1 MADEQKMDVSG
12 QSRTKRT
19 PTQQR
24 VPLTPEKKEGV
35 QPVTKEAPG
44 SGPGPGAGD
53 ERARRKTAPLLDD
66 DDGPPDPPQLQ
77 PGRPLTAPVQ
87 SRVEEVPAT
96 TRQPLDA
103 SQTSRCDPSDIE
115 AVRALL
121 EPTVPVQSRVEEFPD
136 VTRRLSGASIG
147 RIGFGRVHDVRNVRD
162 VVRDDEDAK
171 ARRPLWSSLDLG
183 APAAGTGL
191 RAARAFQARVAEE
204 DDLEEDDLE
213 EAADDRQKLRINKTG
228 RIACLENYG
237 DTGYLLVTLDENA
250 GDDGPALAL
259 VSTRTTLVTF
269 LDAAGKEIDK
279 DDVRRPREPKQL
291 KKIDRDNLVKD
302 IRRWADAFDEA
313 IPLTESDIKATV
325 IKWEKLDSTN
335 VLDIPVEDAPVVD
348 VSRAVFSGCGR
359 GGVKERQRLHKYLLD
374 LRSLRVRYHKETL
387 GPPKPTHHLKK
398 GIDEL
403 YDVETNS
410 FRYEQLE
417 WRNGSGRTMVWA
429 AVSKRIKE
437 VNAQRCGPHIN
448 TLASAD
454 VDREKRPPNRFY
466 DEKFA
471 EYFNKGRSIDGL
483 VGEKTDEEPGSYVS
497 LSASN
502 GFEGV
507 AGYVHAQT
515 GLLYYFWRFGVP
527 NCGAEYSPAYY
538 NTKEEARDARTRA
551 IDNYDFP
558 AGRPDAE
565 TIKAIKR
572 GIALNARFRAL
583 IRDDL
588 AKDPREV
595 PRLAPSQRYT
605 KPDREGL
612 WFHLT
617 AARNFKS
624 IMAHGLRCC
633 ALEDVLGSG
642 KAHSNLPAAVWGS
655 PNVDQCQR
663 HGLSPD
669 TIDRHVSNNLTTYAT
684 WNKVA
689 LIAIRMEGSG
699 WHKIPMPDYKQSGCT
714 YQDVAA
720 FDGRLFDLAKEGNLA
735 AMREW
740 AASLVL

>member
-1 MADEQKMDVSG
+1 MADEQKMDESE
-12 QSRTKRT
+12 QSRTKRR
-19 PTQQR
+19 PAQQR

-147 RIGFGRVHDVRNVRD
+147 RIRFGSVHDVRDVRD

-204 DDLEEDDLE
+204 DDLEEEPDR
-213 EAADDRQKLRINKTG
+213 RQKLRINATQ
-228 RIACLENYG
+228 RIAYLEKYG
-237 DTGYLLVTLDENA
+237 ELGHLLVSLDENT

-269 LDAAGKEIDK
+269 LDAAGNEMDT
-279 DDVRRPREPKQL
+279 DDVRRPFPS
-291 KKIDRDNLVKD
+291 KIVPNRTKLVKCL
-302 IRRWADAFDEA
+302 RRLAASHDVVT
-313 IPLTESDIKATV
+313 PLAESDIKATV
-325 IKWEKLDSTN
+325 IKWENFDATN
-335 VLDIPVEDAPVVD
+335 VLNIRVEDAPVMD
-348 VSRAVFSGCGR
+348 ISYDAFLRL
-359 GGVKERQRLHKYLLD
+359 GGPGGSWERENVRKWLLD
-374 LRSLRVRYHKETL
+374 LRARRERDHKETL
-387 GPPKPTHHLKK
+387 GPPKPTHHLAK
-398 GIDEL
+398 GFDDL
-403 YDVETNS
+403 YNAETNS
-410 FRYEQLE
+410 FRFGQDE
-417 WRNGSGRTMVWA
+417 WLNGSGRRSVWK
-429 AVSKRIKE
+429 AVSKKIRE
-437 VNAQRCGPHIN
+437 VDALRNPHVN
-448 TLASAD
+448 TLASAN
-454 VDREKRPPNRFY
+454 VDRETRPPDRFY
-466 DEKFA
+466 DQKFA
-471 EYFNKGRSIDGL
+471 EVFSQGRSIDGL

-497 LSASN
+497 LSALP
-502 GFEGV
+502 GMEGV
-507 AGYVHAQT
+507 LGYVSGET
-515 GLLYYFWRFGVP
+515 GRVYYFFRFQVP
-527 NCGAEYSPAYY
+527 NCGEVSSDVFF
-538 NTKEEARDARTRA
+538 NTKEEARDARSRA

-558 AGRPDAE
+558 AGRLDAGQIE
-565 TIKAIKR
+565 AIKR
-572 GIALNARFRAL
+572 GYALAPGL
-583 IRDDL
+583 YDL
-588 AKDPREV
+588 VCKKLAPDPREV

-605 KPDREGL
+605 EPDSEGL

-617 AARNFKS
+617 AAGNFRS
-624 IMAHGLRCC
+624 IMANGLRCR

-642 KAHSNLPAAVWGS
+642 KTHSRLPAAIWGS
-655 PNVDQCQR
+655 PNVEQCER

-669 TIDRHVSNNLTTYAT
+669 TIDRHVSNGLTTYAT

-699 WHKIPMPDYKQSGCT
+699 WHKISMPDYKQSGCT

-740 AASLVL
+740 AASLRV

>member
-77 PGRPLTAPVQ
+77 PGRPLTASVQ

-162 VVRDDEDAK
+162 VLRDDEDAK

-204 DDLEEDDLE
+204 DDAEEEPDY
-213 EAADDRQKLRINKTG
+213 RQKLRINATG
-228 RIACLENYG
+228 RIAYLEKYG
-237 DTGYLLVTLDENA
+237 HRGNLLVTLDKNA
-250 GDDGPALAL
+250 GNDGPALAL
-259 VSTRTTLVTF
+259 VSTKTTLVTF
-269 LDAAGKEIDK
+269 LDSAGKEIHQGE
-279 DDVRRPREPKQL
+279 VRRPIEPKL
-291 KKIDRDNLVKD
+291 IGKGARRKLVAYLEGCAGAYDK
-302 IRRWADAFDEA
+302 A

-325 IKWEKLDSTN
+325 IKWEKFDAKN
-335 VLDIPVEDAPVVD
+335 VFDIDVKEAPVVD
-348 VSRAVFSGCGR
+348 VTREVFVRCGGR
-359 GGVKERQRLHKYLLD
+359 GRDWERQELHRYLLD
-374 LRSLRVRYHKETL
+374 LRAYREKYHKETL
-387 GPPKPTHHLKK
+387 PPSKPTHHLYT
-398 GIDEL
+398 GVDEL
-403 YDVETNS
+403 YDAETNS
-410 FRYEQLE
+410 HRFKQDE
-417 WRNGSGRTMVWA
+417 WRAGSGRSTVWD
-429 AVSKRIKE
+429 AVTQKIKE
-437 VNAQRCGPHIN
+437 VNPPDGPQTN
-448 TLASAD
+448 QLASAA
-454 VDREKRPPNRFY
+454 VDREKHSLGRFQ
-466 DEKFA
+466 DEIFESVFSKR
-471 EYFNKGRSIDGL
+471 RSLDGL
-483 VGEKTDEEPGSYVS
+483 VGEETEEAPGSYIY
-497 LSASN
+497 LSAVF

-507 AGYVHAQT
+507 FGYVHGET
-515 GLLYYFWRFGVP
+515 KRIYYAWRFYIP
-527 NCGAEYSPAYY
+527 NYREVSSDVFFD
-538 NTKEEARDARTRA
+538 TKEEARDARTRA

-558 AGRPDAE
+558 AGRPNAGQ
-565 TIKAIKR
+565 IKAIRR
-572 GIALNARFRAL
+572 GYALAPDL
-583 IRDDL
+583 YDL
-588 AKDPREV
+588 ACKKLAPDPREV

-605 KPDREGL
+605 TADNRL
-612 WFHLT
+612 FWFHLT
-617 AARNFKS
+617 PINNLDS
-624 IMAHGLRCC
+624 IMAHGLNCC

-642 KAHSNLPAAVWGS
+642 KKHSRLPAAVWGS
-655 PNVDQCQR
+655 PNVEQCQR
-663 HGLSPD
+663 HGLSTH
-669 TIDRHVSNNLTTYAT
+669 TIDRHVSNKMTTYAT

-699 WHKIPMPDYKQSGCT
+699 WHKITMPDYKQSGCT
-714 YQDVAA
+714 YQHVPA
-720 FDGRLFDLAKEGNLA
+720 FDGREFDLAADGNLA
-735 AMREW
+735 AMRAW
-740 AASLVL
+740 AASLRVV